1 MRVSAFHRSSLGKGL
16 LSVIVGFLNLGLNNF
31 IHFFSI
37 AVSETTAEYWT
48 FSLKDIFHKKS
59 PIFDFLYIQKQ
70 PILKKSTLKT
80 MEHVHKR

>member
-37 AVSETTAEYWT
+37 AVSKMTAEYATNTELSPLKIYFTKSHQFLT
-48 FSLKDIFHKKS
+48 FYIFKSNRFKKKA
-59 PIFDFLYIQKQ
+59 P
-70 PILKKSTLKT
+70 
-80 MEHVHKR
+80 